1 MTTVDAQRGSTEPR
15 PAAPP
20 VDRAEPAPGVLV
32 LRVAGAV
39 RTPLAEAAQRCL
51 GESPRVLILDLSR
64 ATGFDGHGAALVVE
78 VRARARARGV
88 PVELV
93 VSTYEVAR
101 VLRFT
106 DPDALLGAWP
116 ALEPVLTTVCPATDA
131 TGERS
136 NDDMRGGS
144 R

>member
-1 MTTVDAQRGSTEPR
+1 MTTVDAHRGPEEPA
-15 PAAPP
+15 PAALP
-20 VDRAEPAPGVLV
+20 VDRAEPVPGVLV

-39 RTPLAEAAQRCL
+39 RTPLAEAARRCL

-64 ATGFDGHGAALVVE
+64 ATGCDGHGAALVAA
-78 VRARARARGV
+78 VRAQARARGV

-101 VLRFT
+101 ALRFT

-116 ALEPVLTTVCPATDA
+116 SLEPVLTTVCPATDA
-131 TGERS
+131 TREQP
-136 NDDMRGGS
+136 NDDVRGI